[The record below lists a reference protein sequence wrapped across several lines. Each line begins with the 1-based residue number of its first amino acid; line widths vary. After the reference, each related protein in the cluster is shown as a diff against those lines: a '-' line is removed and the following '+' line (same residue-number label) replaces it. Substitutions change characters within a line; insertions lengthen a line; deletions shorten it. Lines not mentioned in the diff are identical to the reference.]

1 MILSALGSTRGG
13 SKFGYCPDLREL
25 GAELVCSSGPQ
36 PVSGL
41 ANRDISSSLSSCRSQ
56 SFSSVLS
63 CTTESYVNPE
73 ELRFPARNMLKDQ
86 RRLRTKCGF
95 VELQ

>member
-25 GAELVCSSGPQ
+25 GAELVCFSGPQ

-41 ANRDISSSLSSCRSQ
+41 ANRDIRD
-56 SFSSVLS
+56 
-63 CTTESYVNPE
+63 TRPH
-73 ELRFPARNMLKDQ
+73 
-86 RRLRTKCGF
+86 
-95 VELQ
+95 